1 MTFKNPN
8 KATWVRVIALFLVL
22 ANQISV
28 SFFEFK
34 LLPFADE
41 EIYEGVSI
49 IVTALVTIWTS
60 WKNNSFTNEAQEAD
74 VYLKEQKEKKKLLKN
89 INK

>member
-1 MTFKNPN
+1 MNIKNVE
-8 KATWVRVIALFLVL
+8 KSVWVRVIALFLVL

-41 EIYEGVSI
+41 EIYEAVSI
-49 IVTALVTIWTS
+49 VITTAVAFWTS
-60 WKNNSFTNEAQEAD
+60 WKNNSFTDEAQVAD
-74 VYLKEQKEKKKLLKN
+74 EYLRQEKELKK

>member
-1 MTFKNPN
+1 MNIKNVD
-8 KATWVRVIALFLVL
+8 KSVWVRVVALILVL

-49 IVTALVTIWTS
+49 VVTTLVAFWTS
-60 WKNNSFTNEAQEAD
+60 WKNNSFTDEAQIAD
-74 VYLKEQKEKKKLLKN
+74 EYLRQEKELKK

>member
-1 MTFKNPN
+1 MNIK
-8 KATWVRVIALFLVL
+8 KVDKSVWVRVIALFLVL

-49 IVTALVTIWTS
+49 VVTTAVAFWTS
-60 WKNNSFTNEAQEAD
+60 WKNNSFTDEAQIAD
-74 VYLKEQKEKKKLLKN
+74 EYLKQEKELKK

>member
-1 MTFKNPN
+1 MNIKGVD
-8 KATWVRVIALFLVL
+8 KSVWVRVIALFLVL

-28 SFFEFK
+28 SFLDFK

-49 IVTALVTIWTS
+49 VVTALVTIWTS
-60 WKNNSFTNEAQEAD
+60 WKNNSFTEEAQIAD
-74 VYLKEQKEKKKLLKN
+74 EFIRQERALKK
-89 INK
+89 INKEW

>member
-1 MTFKNPN
+1 MNIKGVD
-8 KATWVRVIALFLVL
+8 KSVWVRVIALFLVL

-49 IVTALVTIWTS
+49 VVTALVTIWTS
-60 WKNNSFTNEAQEAD
+60 WKNNSFTEEAQIAD
-74 VYLKEQKEKKKLLKN
+74 EFVRQERALKK
-89 INK
+89 INKEW

>member
-1 MTFKNPN
+1 MNIKNVE
-8 KATWVRVIALFLVL
+8 KSVWVRVVALILVL

-28 SFFEFK
+28 SFFEFR
-34 LLPFADE
+34 LIPFADE

-49 IVTALVTIWTS
+49 VVTALVTIWTS
-60 WKNNSFTNEAQEAD
+60 WKNNSFTEEAQIAD
-74 VYLKEQKEKKKLLKN
+74 EYLRQEKELKK

>member
-1 MTFKNPN
+1 MNFKNVD
-8 KATWVRVIALFLVL
+8 KSVWVRVIALFLVL

-49 IVTALVTIWTS
+49 VVTTLVAFWTS
-60 WKNNSFTNEAQEAD
+60 WKNNSFTDEAQEAD
-74 VYLKEQKEKKKLLKN
+74 VYLKEYKANKKFNKKLEG
-89 INK
+89 

>member
-1 MTFKNPN
+1 MNIKNVD
-8 KATWVRVIALFLVL
+8 KSVWVRVIALFLVL

-49 IVTALVTIWTS
+49 VVTTAVAFWTS
-60 WKNNSFTNEAQEAD
+60 WKNNSFTDEAQEAD
-74 VYLKEQKEKKKLLKN
+74 VYLTEQKEKKKLLKN

>member
-1 MTFKNPN
+1 MNFKNVE
-8 KATWVRVIALFLVL
+8 KSVWVRVIALFLVL
-22 ANQISV
+22 SNQISV

-49 IVTALVTIWTS
+49 VVTALVTIWTS
-60 WKNNSFTNEAQEAD
+60 WKNNSFTEEAQIAD
-74 VYLKEQKEKKKLLKN
+74 EFIKNEKALKK

>member
-1 MTFKNPN
+1 MNIKNVE
-8 KATWVRVIALFLVL
+8 KSVWVRVIALILVL

-49 IVTALVTIWTS
+49 VVTALGTIWTS
-60 WKNNSFTNEAQEAD
+60 WKNNSFTEEAQIAD
-74 VYLKEQKEKKKLLKN
+74 EFIKNEKALKK